1 MERSESYYFTVPRS
15 AKLQREWDTIVSRI
29 VGMNGPCRFLYL
41 YRAVPDEQS
50 SKKVLLQFLFLTKVD
65 RKHSP
70 LSEDV
75 AELSDIFGY
84 KVKLLP
90 ITAKSAPKEVL
101 DALPVARKQMFS
113 SMSEHVQGTDEVC
126 LIPETTDEL
135 LAQVDAMTGF
145 SYFKEVC
152 HNDLTLIDRMN
163 KLGIRGNYNTLIV
176 TENGVNEFFFLEKLY
191 ALLVSKGVITDHR
204 IVRGDLDD
212 ATRTT
217 TNAPLL
223 YYISER
229 WDFGRRDGIMWGLPQ
244 ETSFHLLCQRSN
256 VYVTAMDRAQYEKAK
271 ELDYVKALFA
281 HTVELKELCRE
292 EKMELLKCSAKKYG
306 FAFDTKSFR
315 GSDVLKMPYPAL
327 QTQLTYAIQ
336 GQLSDASRTELVL
349 RASDF
354 EAFAAKKKTSNAQD
368 ELEALIGLESVKA
381 CVREISALL
390 KNRGRS
396 ALPCLHMV
404 FRGNPGTGK
413 TTVARLIGKM
423 FGELGVIKDEDK
435 FVETD
440 RNGLVS
446 QYLGGTAAKTAS
458 VVKDAMGGVLFID
471 EAYALANN
479 SASYDY
485 GHEAID
491 TLVKRLEDH
500 RKDFVCIMAGYTKE
514 MDQMLDSNPGLRDR
528 IQFYIDFPDYSA
540 QELVQIYCKY
550 AQEEEYQI
558 DAEAK
563 DTFLQMAEQIIRA
576 KDQNFSNARLVR
588 KVFERTRMKQAL
600 RTDGNIITAADIEVA
615 FAEPDMQ
622 TVLGKS
628 QAFRQIGFGC
638 GQV

>member
-1 MERSESYYFTVPRS
+1 MLHDERASKRARLE
-15 AKLQREWDTIVSRI
+15 
-29 VGMNGPCRFLYL
+29 FLYL
-41 YRAVPDEQS
+41 A
-50 SKKVLLQFLFLTKVD
+50 KAK
-65 RKHSP
+65 RKETP

-75 AELSDIFGY
+75 AELSDIFGC
-84 KVKLLP
+84 KIKLLP
-90 ITAKSAPKEVL
+90 ITSGSSPKEVL
-101 DALPVARKQMFS
+101 DALPIAKKVMFAS
-113 SMSEHVQGTDEVC
+113 SGAHIRGEEESC
-126 LIPETTDEL
+126 LVLETPDEL

-145 SYFKEVC
+145 SSFKEAY
-152 HNDLTLIDRMN
+152 HKTLTLIDRMSR
-163 KLGIRGNYNTLIV
+163 LGIRGNYNTIIV
-176 TENGVNEFFFLEKLY
+176 TDSGANEYVFLEKLY
-191 ALLVSKGVITDHR
+191 ALFVSKRIITDHR
-204 IVRGDLDD
+204 IVNGDLYD

-217 TNAPLL
+217 ANTSLL

-229 WDFGRRDGIMWGLPQ
+229 WDFGNRGGVFWGLPQ
-244 ETSFHLLCQRSN
+244 EDSFHLLERKNN

-281 HTVELKELCRE
+281 NTIEIKDLCSE

-315 GSDVLKMPYPAL
+315 GSEVLKMSYPVL
-327 QTQLTYAIQ
+327 QTQLTSVIQ
-336 GQLSDASRTELVL
+336 GQLSDANRTELVL
-349 RASDF
+349 HASDF
-354 EAFAAKKKTSNAQD
+354 EAFAAKKKSSNAQD

-423 FGELGVIKDEDK
+423 FEELGVIKDGDK

-471 EAYALANN
+471 EAYALAKKD
-479 SASYDY
+479 ASYDY

-550 AQEEEYQI
+550 AHEEEYQI
-558 DAEAK
+558 DAGAK
-563 DTFLQMAEQIIRA
+563 DAFLQVAEQIIHA

-588 KVFERTRMKQAL
+588 KAFERTRMKQAL
-600 RTDGNIITAADIEVA
+600 RTDGNVITAADIESA

-628 QAFRQIGFGC
+628 QAFRQIGFGG
-638 GQV
+638 GQF